1 MIAFLWNITQYVEVQ
16 SHTSQPALGEC
27 ACAFA
32 LPAAASAQAGQ
43 GVLEH
48 GCAVLSMAAEMRSG
62 RCYRINLHGE
72 KLEGNSVTLV
82 FIKVI

>member
-1 MIAFLWNITQYVEVQ
+1 MIVFLWNMTQHVEVP
-16 SHTSQPALGEC
+16 SRPRRPSRLC
-27 ACAFA
+27 ACTFA
-32 LPAAASAQAGQ
+32 LPPLLWQ
-43 GVLEH
+43 GGVRQKH
-48 GCAVLSMAAEMRSG
+48 SCAILSMVVEMRSG